1 MTPER
6 IIKGEKTSNQRR
18 IMKFLKLGFEDLGIR
33 VMDSR
38 RDKSSKKCA
47 LGSYPGWHNNFP
59 TMDYCWV

>member
-1 MTPER
+1 VGSSSPIQPLDAKKMTPER

-38 RDKSSKKCA
+38 RDKSSKK
-47 LGSYPGWHNNFP
+47 
-59 TMDYCWV
+59 